1 MILSRVVNSFINN
14 HFLVG
19 WLGGGGRL
27 TGEPEYAMR
36 LNDFLNYVKYRHTT
50 LYNNNS

>member
-1 MILSRVVNSFINN
+1 MIFGVVVGSFVND

-27 TGEPEYAMR
+27 TGEPE
-36 LNDFLNYVKYRHTT
+36 
-50 LYNNNS
+50 